1 MLKDIMDGSAYHN
14 LTKEGCFLENDANN
28 LSAIFNT
35 DGVNLLFFKDRIMTN
50 ILGYQ

>member
-1 MLKDIMDGSAYHN
+1 MDGSAYHN
-14 LTKEGCFLENDANN
+14 LMKEGGFLENDANN

-35 DGVNLLFFKDRIMTN
+35 DGVNVLLFKVRIMIN